1 MCFYKIYANSSQNHL
16 HLMNHPAFPL
26 RPIVVALSFWACGGG
41 AWAQT
46 ETPQLGTVTVEA
58 SADAS
63 AQGLSK
69 PFAGGQVARGGRV
82 GLLGQQDVMDTPFQ
96 LTSYTNQL
104 IQDQQAQSV
113 ADVLLN
119 DPAVRSAR
127 GYGNFQEIY
136 MLRGLPMYSDDVSY
150 NGLYGLLP
158 RQYVASEFF
167 ERVDVLHGASAF
179 LNGAAPG
186 GSNLGG
192 TISLVPKRAS
202 NLPLSRVTVG
212 VQSGGQAT
220 AAVDISRRF
229 GPDQNTGVRLNA
241 VRRDG
246 DTAVD
251 GESRGLT
258 ALGLGL
264 DWRSRN
270 VRLSADVG
278 YQNDKLKAPRPSVT
292 PGADF
297 IPAVPDS
304 KTNYA
309 QPWTYS
315 NAKDV
320 FATARTEWDVNEQI
334 TAWAAA
340 GMRRGKEG
348 NSLANPTMV
357 NRAGDATTG
366 RFDNQREDDV
376 STSELG
382 LRARFA
388 TAGVQHQLVASA
400 SWFRHEERNAWA
412 MLWAGPTV
420 PTNIYNPWGSA
431 RPGTDWGGGNLSSP
445 LRAQEDRT
453 QSVALADTLSFYD
466 ERVRLTLGLRH
477 QTIEQNSY
485 SNATG
490 APTGSYKKSATT
502 PVVGLVFKASKE
514 LSLYGN
520 YIEGLVK
527 GDTAPQVDS
536 SNQIVA
542 NGGEVFSPYRT
553 KQKEVG
559 LKWENQN
566 LGATLALYTMDRP
579 LSHLQQQGSQLVY
592 GEFGKQRYRGME
604 VNVFG
609 EPIKGLRVLGGVSFT
624 QAKLKATQGG
634 VDQGNTVIGVPKH
647 QVTLGAD
654 WDVPGMSGLALNAR
668 VIHTASQFA
677 NTANTLKVA
686 AWTRTDLGV
695 RYLMDM
701 GNDRVLTLRA
711 RVDNV
716 LDKRYWASVGGYPGS
731 NYLVQSAP
739 RTFALSASVDF

>member
-1 MCFYKIYANSSQNHL
+1 MHS
-16 HLMNHPAFPL
+16 PDFPL
-26 RPIVVALSFWACGGG
+26 RPVAVALSFWALGS
-41 AWAQT
+41 AASAQNQAAAT
-46 ETPQLGTVTVEA
+46 LETVTVEA

-63 AQGLSK
+63 AEGLSK

-82 GLLGQQDVMDTPFQ
+82 GLLGTQDIMDTPFQ
-96 LTSYTNQL
+96 LTSYTNAL
-104 IQDQQAQSV
+104 IQDQQAKSV

-127 GYGNFQEIY
+127 GFGNFQEIY

-167 ERVDVLHGASAF
+167 ERVEVLHGASAF

-192 TISLVPKRAS
+192 AISLVPKRAGS
-202 NLPLSRVTVG
+202 EALNRVTLG
-212 VQSGGQAT
+212 VQSGGQGS
-220 AAVDISRRF
+220 AAVDLSRRF
-229 GPDQNTGVRLNA
+229 GPDQSTGVRLNA

-251 GESRGLT
+251 GENRRLT

-278 YQNDKLKAPRPSVT
+278 YQNDKLKGARPSVT

-297 IPAVPDS
+297 IPRVPDN
-304 KTNYA
+304 KVNYA

-315 NAKDV
+315 NAEDV
-320 FATARTEWDVNEQI
+320 FASARAEWDLNDRI

-340 GMRRGKEG
+340 GVRRGKEG
-348 NSLANPTMV
+348 NSLASTTV
-357 NRAGDATTG
+357 INRAGDANTG

-388 TAGVQHQLVASA
+388 TGAVQHQVVASA
-400 SWFRHEERNAWA
+400 SWFRHEERNAWD

-420 PTNIYNPWGSA
+420 PTNIYHPWASGRPATDFGS
-431 RPGTDWGGGNLSSP
+431 GNLANP

-477 QTIEQNSY
+477 QTIEQNSF

-490 APTGSYKKSATT
+490 VKTGGYKESATT
-502 PVVGLVFKASKE
+502 PVAGLVFKATDQ
-514 LSLYGN
+514 LALYGN
-520 YIEGLVK
+520 YVEGLVK
-527 GDTAPQVDS
+527 GDTAPNDDG
-536 SNQIVA
+536 NGNLVA
-542 NGGEVFSPYRT
+542 NGGQVFSPYRS
-553 KQKEVG
+553 KQKEIG
-559 LKWENQN
+559 LKWDNQTV
-566 LGATLALYTMDRP
+566 GATLAFYTMDRP
-579 LSHLQQQGSQLVY
+579 VSYLQARGADLVY
-592 GEFGKQRYRGME
+592 GSFGKQRYRGLE
-604 VNVFG
+604 VSVFG
-609 EPIKGLRVLGGVSFT
+609 EPVKGLRVLGGMSFT
-624 QAKLKATQGG
+624 QAKLHETQGG
-634 VDQGNTVIGVPKH
+634 VDQGNTAIGVPRR
-647 QVTLGAD
+647 QLTLGGE
-654 WDVPGMSGLALNAR
+654 WDVPGVHGLALNAR
-668 VIHTASQFA
+668 VIHTSSQFA
-677 NTANTLKVA
+677 NTANTLKVSG
-686 AWTRTDLGV
+686 WTRTDLGV
-695 RYLMDM
+695 RYLMDI
-701 GNDRVLTLRA
+701 GNDRLLTLRA

-716 LDKRYWASVGGYPGS
+716 FDKQYWASVGGYPGA